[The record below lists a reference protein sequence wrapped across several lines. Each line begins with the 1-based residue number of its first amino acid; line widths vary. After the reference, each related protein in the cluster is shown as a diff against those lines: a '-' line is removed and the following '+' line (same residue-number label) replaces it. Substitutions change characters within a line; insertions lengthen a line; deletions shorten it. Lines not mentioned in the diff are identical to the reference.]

1 MEKTLSSSFFQ
12 NSSPPLLLFQF
23 STQSVKIN
31 VNSNRFTHKRPI
43 KTRIFSSIGTTVQT
57 STEPKITGRRK
68 QSLLTDFFKSLDDF
82 VCKFIDPP
90 LRPTIDPKYVLAGNF
105 APVDELPPTA
115 CEVEEGALPP
125 CLDGAYIR
133 NGPNPQF
140 TPRGPHHLFDGDGM
154 LHAIKIS
161 NGKAIFCSRFVKTYK
176 YTAERDIGFP
186 VVINYFS
193 AYTSLLSTVAR
204 YTVAFG
210 RVISGEYDVC
220 RGTGNANTSVSHFGG
235 KLFAHSESDL
245 PYTIKLRSDG
255 DIITLRRHEEYGEP
269 LESMTA
275 HPKVDCE
282 TGEAFAFRHN
292 IQRPYLTYFRINS
305 EGIKQPEVKIFS
317 KKQASLVHDFAITK
331 NYAIFPDSQLVIR
344 PAEIING
351 NQPALVDPTK
361 VPKLGIIP
369 RYAED
374 EKEMWWVEVPGYNC
388 MHAANAWEEDGGD
401 TIVMVATNLLSVE
414 HFTDRPEL
422 VHSSMERLEINVKA
436 KTVARRPIS
445 TRCLDFGVINQAYLG
460 KKTRYIYA
468 AVVFEGPKM
477 TGVVKL
483 DLSLPTAESG
493 DCTVASRFYGPGCY
507 GGEPCF
513 VPREPDNPTAE
524 EDDGYIVNYVF
535 NENTQES
542 KFIVMN
548 AKSPTL
554 EIVAIVKLPQR
565 VPYGF
570 HGMFVRECDLQKL

>member
-1 MEKTLSSSFFQ
+1 METLSSSFFQ
-12 NSSPPLLLFQF
+12 NSSPPLLLLQF
-23 STQSVKIN
+23 NTPSVKIH
-31 VNSNRFTHKRPI
+31 VNSNRFTDKRPI
-43 KTRIFSSIGTTVQT
+43 KTRISSSIGTTVQT

-90 LRPTIDPKYVLAGNF
+90 LRSTIDPKYVLAGNF

-115 CEVEEGALPP
+115 CEVEEAPFRLASTAPTS
-125 CLDGAYIR
+125 ATAR
-133 NGPNPQF
+133 
-140 TPRGPHHLFDGDGM
+140 TRSSPHAARTTSLT
-154 LHAIKIS
+154 AT
-161 NGKAIFCSRFVKTYK
+161 TYK
-176 YTAERDIGFP
+176 YTVEREIGFP

-193 AYTSLLSTVAR
+193 AYTSLLATVAR

-210 RVISGEYDVC
+210 RVISGEYDVR

-275 HPKVDCE
+275 HPKVDRE
-282 TGEAFAFRHN
+282 TGEAFAYRHN
-292 IQRPYLTYFRINS
+292 IQRPYLTYFRVNS
-305 EGIKQPEVKIFS
+305 DGIKQPEVKIFS

-401 TIVMVATNLLSVE
+401 TIVMVATNLLSME

-445 TRCLDFGVINQAYLG
+445 TRCLDFGVINPAYLG

-468 AVVFEGPKM
+468 AVVFEGPKI